1 MLLLSKKFNWCVIVQ
16 CLDMPRSTPLQN
28 YADVLKVICLLMFLL
43 HVQMLVY
50 EFMPNGTLRDWL
62 SGTKSCSQI

>member
-1 MLLLSKKFNWCVIVQ
+1 
-16 CLDMPRSTPLQN
+16 
-28 YADVLKVICLLMFLL
+28 MFLL

-62 SGTKSCSQI
+62 SSTISIYSLIQPANTTRVFVGLG